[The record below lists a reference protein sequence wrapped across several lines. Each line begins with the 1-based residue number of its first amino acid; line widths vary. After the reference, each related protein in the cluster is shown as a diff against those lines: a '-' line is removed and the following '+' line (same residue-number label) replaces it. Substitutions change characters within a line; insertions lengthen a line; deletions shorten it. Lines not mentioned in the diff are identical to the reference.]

1 MIEFIKTSDNWGDIK
16 NTCRTTVG
24 KKPLEYW
31 GVDSDWK
38 LKLLLAEHSPIR
50 MLNITWQWTGLKS
63 WISVHFTRHK
73 IGIEH
78 FVESQRDDRT
88 GEDRD
93 GKRQDALVNH
103 RCIANAQAIINISRK
118 RLCRKS
124 HIETQAEWYHFLE
137 ALRGIEPELF
147 DVCVKEC
154 VYRNGI
160 CPEIKS
166 CGYCDTFDFERELRD
181 YRNLFEKYSEV
192 K

>member
-1 MIEFIKTSDNWGDIK
+1 MIEFVKTSDNWGDIK
-16 NTCRTTVG
+16 NTCRITVG

-50 MLNITWQWTGLKS
+50 MLNITWQWTGIKS
-63 WISVHFTRHK
+63 WVSVHFARHK

-78 FVESQRDDRT
+78 FVASQRDDRT

-93 GKRQDALVNH
+93 GKRQDAFVNH
-103 RCIANAQAIINISRK
+103 RCIANAQAIINISKK

-124 HIETQAEWYHFLE
+124 HIETQAEWFHFLE
-137 ALRGIEPELF
+137 ALREIEPELF

-166 CGYCDTFDFERELRD
+166 CGYNKTAAFKKELSD
-181 YRNLFEKYSEV
+181 YKNLFKTFW
-192 K
+192 

>member
-1 MIEFIKTSDNWGDIK
+1 MISFIKTSNNWKDIQ
-16 NTCRTTVG
+16 NACRTTTGKEALDGDVG
-24 KKPLEYW
+24 KGFKYR
-31 GVDSDWK
+31 
-38 LKLLLAEHSPIR
+38 LLISEHSPIR

-63 WISVHFTRHK
+63 WLSVHFTRHK

-88 GEDRD
+88 GENRD
-93 GKRQDALVNH
+93 NKRQDALVNH

-124 HIETQAEWYHFLE
+124 HIETQNEWYHFLE
-137 ALRGIEPELF
+137 LLRDVEPELF

-154 VYRNGI
+154 VYRNGL

-166 CGYCDTFDFERELRD
+166 CGYNRTDAFTKEFSD
-181 YRNLFEKYSEV
+181 YYDLFNGR
-192 K
+192 

>member
-1 MIEFIKTSDNWGDIK
+1 MIKFVKTSNNWLDIK
-16 NTCRTTVG
+16 NACRTTIGEDELYDYPV
-24 KKPLEYW
+24 
-31 GVDSDWK
+31 VRDWK
-38 LKLLLAEHSPIR
+38 IKLLLAEHSPIR
-50 MLNITWQWTGLKS
+50 MLNITWQWTGIKS

-103 RCIANAQAIINISRK
+103 RCTANAQAIINISRK

-124 HIETQAEWYHFLE
+124 HIETQNEWYHFLE
-137 ALRGIEPELF
+137 FLRDIEPELF

-160 CPEIKS
+160 CPELQS
-166 CGYCDTFDFERELRD
+166 CGYYKTDEFNKELSD
-181 YRNLFEKYSEV
+181 YKNLFKIFWW
-192 K
+192 KK

>member
-1 MIEFIKTSDNWGDIK
+1 MINYIRTSANWSDIK
-16 NTCRTTVG
+16 NACRTTIG
-24 KKPLEYW
+24 KKALNDCE
-31 GVDSDWK
+31 VDEQWK
-38 LKLLLAEHSPIR
+38 YRLLLAEHSPIR
-50 MLNITWQWTGLKS
+50 MLNITWLWTDIKY

-124 HIETQAEWYHFLE
+124 HIETQTEWYHFLE

-154 VYRNGI
+154 VYRNGL

-166 CGYCDTFDFERELRD
+166 CGYYQTDAFKKELSD
-181 YRNLFEKYSEV
+181 YKNLFEKYRRM
-192 K
+192 

>member
-1 MIEFIKTSDNWGDIK
+1 MISFIKSSKNWPVIK
-16 NTCRTTVG
+16 NSCRTTMG
-24 KKPLEYW
+24 KEDRPYLE
-31 GVDSDWK
+31 VDK
-38 LKLLLAEHSPIR
+38 EFKYRLLLSEHSPIR
-50 MLNITWQWTGLKS
+50 MLQITWLWSGIKY
-63 WISVHFTRHK
+63 WISVHFSRHK

-93 GKRQDALVNH
+93 GKRQDALINH

-124 HIETQAEWYHFLE
+124 HIETQTEWYHFLE

-154 VYRNGI
+154 VYRNGL
-160 CPEIKS
+160 CSEIKS
-166 CGYCDTFDFERELRD
+166 CGYYKTPAFKKELSD
-181 YRNLFEKYSEV
+181 YKNLFNGR
-192 K
+192 